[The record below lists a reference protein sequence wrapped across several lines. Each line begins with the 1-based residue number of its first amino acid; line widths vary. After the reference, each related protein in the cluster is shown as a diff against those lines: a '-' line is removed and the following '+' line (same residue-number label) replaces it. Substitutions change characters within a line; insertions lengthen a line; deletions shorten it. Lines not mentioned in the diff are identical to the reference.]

1 MLRQESWMD
10 VKALKAQ
17 GFSQRAVS
25 RMLGLHRDTVRR
37 VWAEEVPQPYR
48 RAPRPTKVDP
58 HKEHLQARLAG
69 TPGLCATRLF
79 RELRERGYGGAY
91 EAIKVFCRGWK
102 RDYRA
107 RQATV
112 RFETGPGVQG
122 QADWGETRQLRFASG
137 EVLTR
142 YFFTMVLSFSRLRF
156 VVYLP
161 EVTQSWLLW
170 AHTRA
175 FDYFGGVPRTI
186 LYDNPKQI
194 VRRPRPEMIWQPR
207 LLAFASHYGY
217 VPRACWP
224 ARPQTKG
231 KVENAVGFHERDFL
245 LGLEPLPKGDAE
257 LNARALVWCDEVAL
271 RVSSAIGQPPRE
283 RWTEEKPY
291 LLPLPAS
298 HFDCRTVETR
308 RVLREAMVSYRANRY
323 SAPARLVGRQ
333 LTVKEDFDRTIH
345 FYDDADEVAVHP
357 MVTGRGQRVIV
368 PEHHAPLWQA
378 LEKLGR
384 RASRRAQ
391 QAPTLPADVSL
402 WRSQAVNVERRP
414 LAAYA
419 ALEGRC

>member
-1 MLRQESWMD
+1 MD
-10 VKALKAQ
+10 IKALKTQ

-37 VWAEEVPQPYR
+37 AWAEEVPRPYR

-58 HKEHLQARLAG
+58 HKGHLQARLGA

-79 RELRERGYGGAY
+79 RELRERGYDGAY

-194 VRRPRPEMIWQPR
+194 VQRPRPEVIWQPR

-217 VPRACWP
+217 VPQACWP

-245 LGLEPLPKGDAE
+245 LGLEPLPRGDAE
-257 LNARALVWCDEVAL
+257 LNARALAWCDEVAL
-271 RVSSAIGQPPRE
+271 RISSAIGQPPRE
-283 RWTEEKPY
+283 RWVEEKPY

-308 RVLREAMVSYRANRY
+308 RVLREAMVSYRGNRY
-323 SAPARLVGRQ
+323 SAPAHLVGQ
-333 LTVKEDFDRTIH
+333 LLTVKEDFDRTLH
-345 FYDDADEVAVHP
+345 FYADADEVAVHP
-357 MVTGRGQRVIV
+357 MIAGRGQRIVI
-368 PEHHAPLWQA
+368 PKHHAPLWRA
-378 LEKLGR
+378 LEKAGR
-384 RASRRAQ
+384 RTPRRSRQAS
-391 QAPTLPADVSL
+391 TLPTDVSL
-402 WRSQAVNVERRP
+402 WRSHAVDVERRP

-419 ALEGRC
+419 ALEGEVLG